1 MSYRQD
7 SVAPVLGCTS
17 QLNGP
22 FRMGKSCTCFFYKDL
37 SGFCQFDQSA
47 FFAVKQVKSILLF
60 KFGDL
65 LAERRLGNV
74 QSVCRTSEVHF
85 LGQNDYCME
94 MTHFDIGEHNSNPL
108 ELQRRFTLSATF

>member
-37 SGFCQFDQSA
+37 SGFRKFDQPA
-47 FFAVKQVKSILLF
+47 FFAVKQMKSILF
-60 KFGDL
+60 FEFGDL
-65 LAERRLGNV
+65 LAKSRLGDV
-74 QSVCRTSEVHF
+74 QPVRRTSEIHF
-85 LGQNDYCME
+85 FGQNYYCLE
-94 MTHFDIGEHNSNPL
+94 MTHFDIGEHGSNPL
-108 ELQRRFTLSATF
+108 ELQRRSP